1 MKLAVCILLAA
12 CGDNTHETAAVDAP
26 AVPAC
31 SASFTGEFREASS
44 STADCPNLVN
54 AALDFAMPV
63 ATLGGSVL
71 AIEIDLPSPQPG
83 SFSSETIDS
92 WSGSVFEAETNGGC
106 LYRAGN
112 AATPQGSF
120 TLALD
125 SVAPLHG
132 SLTMSLAILTLPGS
146 VCGQIDTEIVTSK
159 F

>member
-1 MKLAVCILLAA
+1 VKLAICCLLVA
-12 CGDNTHETAAVDAP
+12 CGDNSHEAVTVDAAP
-26 AVPAC
+26 ATC
-31 SASFTGEFREASS
+31 SASFTGEFAATASGS
-44 STADCPNLVN
+44 ADCPNLVD
-54 AALDFAMPV
+54 AALDFALPV
-63 ATLGGSVL
+63 QALGGSVL
-71 AIEIDLPSPQPG
+71 AIAIDLPSPAPG

-92 WSGSVFEAETNGGC
+92 WSASVFEAETNGGC

-125 SVAPLHG
+125 SIMPLHG

-146 VCGQIDTEIVTSK
+146 VCGQIDTEIVTST

>member
-1 MKLAVCILLAA
+1 MKLAVCLLLVA
-12 CGDNTHETAAVDAP
+12 CGDNEHGDHASVDAAVE
-26 AVPAC
+26 AC
-31 SASFTGEFREASS
+31 SAHFSGEFAEASS

-63 ATLGGSVL
+63 ATLDGSVL
-71 AIEIDLPSPQPG
+71 AIEIDLPSAAPG
-83 SFSSETIDS
+83 SFSSETVDR
-92 WSGSVFEAETNGGC
+92 WSASVFEAETNGGC

-132 SLTMSLAILTLPGS
+132 SLTMALAILTLPGS
-146 VCGQIDTEIVTSK
+146 VCGQIDTEIVTST

>member
-1 MKLAVCILLAA
+1 VKLAVCLVLAA
-12 CGDNTHETAAVDAP
+12 CGDNMHEPAAADAAAVSS
-26 AVPAC
+26 C
-31 SASFTGEFREASS
+31 SASFTGEFSETSS

-54 AALDFAMPV
+54 SALDFAMPV
-63 ATLGGSVL
+63 APLGGSVL
-71 AIEIDLPSPQPG
+71 AIEIDLPSAAPG

-92 WSGSVFEAETNGGC
+92 WSGSVFEHETNGGC
-106 LYRAGN
+106 VYRAGN

-146 VCGQIDTEIVTSK
+146 VCGQIDTENVTST

>member
-1 MKLAVCILLAA
+1 MKLWIVCALAA
-12 CGDNTHETAAVDAP
+12 CGDNNHEPATIDAAP
-26 AVPAC
+26 TTC
-31 SASFTGEFREASS
+31 SASFSGEFLESSS

-71 AIEIDLPSPQPG
+71 AIEIDLPSAGPG
-83 SFSSETIDS
+83 SFSSETIAS

>member
-1 MKLAVCILLAA
+1 VKLVLVIALAA
-12 CGDNTHETAAVDAP
+12 CGDNLHEIASVDA
-26 AVPAC
+26 AGASC
-31 SASFTGEFREASS
+31 SARFTGEFAETSS
-44 STADCPNLVN
+44 SIADCPNLMN

-63 ATLGGSVL
+63 VTLGGSVL
-71 AIEIDLPSPQPG
+71 AIEIDLPSPAPG
-83 SFSSETIDS
+83 SFSSETIGS

-112 AATPQGSF
+112 AATPQGNF

-125 SVAPLHG
+125 SVTPLHG

-146 VCGQIDTEIVTSK
+146 VCGQIDTENVTST